1 LSRDP
6 LDTLARTLTLDITQ
20 DITRLIVA
28 LGVGLIIGVERGW
41 QRREDQ
47 PGSRAAGLRTFG
59 LYGLI
64 GGLAA
69 LFHRSGIA
77 WVLPVAWLSVTSLAL
92 SGYLVETRHRPDV
105 SLTTAVA
112 AVTTFALGAT
122 AGLNHA
128 VVAAGGAVVVALL
141 LAFKE
146 RLHGWVA
153 GLTAQELASG
163 LQLLLITA
171 VLLPLLPNR
180 TIGPGALV
188 NPRLIGWA
196 VALLASLSFLA
207 YVAVRLLGGNR
218 GILVTALLGGL
229 VSSTAVTAT
238 FARYAARQPNA
249 RSAALV
255 GIVLASSMMFVRLMV
270 LLAIIA
276 PIVARG
282 VGPAL
287 GLAAAA
293 GLTLGLL
300 LLWRLRT
307 TDLPALELRNPLE
320 LSLALQFG
328 VFVALVMALSR
339 WLALTFGQAGL
350 LAGAAAAG
358 FADVDAISI
367 SLGRLA
373 VEGIVGWWNA
383 GTAIVLAVAT
393 NCLTKSCLTLFL
405 GTRPLAARAAGS
417 FSLMLAVA
425 LLMLWAMRLNT

>member
-1 LSRDP
+1 
-6 LDTLARTLTLDITQ
+6 LDTTQ
-20 DITRLIVA
+20 HIAQLIVA
-28 LGVGLIIGVERGW
+28 LGVGLIVGVERGW
-41 QRREDQ
+41 QRREGQ

-59 LYGLI
+59 LFGLL

-69 LFHRSGIA
+69 LVHQSGVA
-77 WVLPVAWLSVTSLAL
+77 WIVPAAWLSVTTLAL
-92 SGYLVETRHRPDV
+92 AGYLVETRHRPDV

-112 AVTTFALGAT
+112 ALTTFALGVA

-128 VVAAGGAVVVALL
+128 ELAAGGAVAVALL

-153 GLTAQELASG
+153 RLTEQELASG

-171 VLLPLLPNR
+171 VVLPLLPDR
-180 TIGPGALV
+180 MMGPGALV

-196 VALLASLSFLA
+196 VALLASLSFGA
-207 YVAVRLLGGNR
+207 YVAVRLLGSNR

-238 FARYAARQPNA
+238 FARYAARQPFA
-249 RSAALV
+249 ASSALV
-255 GIVLASSMMFVRLMV
+255 GIVLASSMMFVRLIA

-276 PIVARG
+276 PTVAAG
-282 VGPAL
+282 FGLPL

-293 GLTLGLL
+293 GLALGLI
-300 LLWRLRT
+300 LLWRAPAT
-307 TDLPALELRNPLE
+307 ELPALELRNPLD

-328 VFVALVMALSR
+328 LFVAVVMALSR
-339 WLALTFGQAGL
+339 WLTLTFGQAGL

-367 SLGRLA
+367 SLGRL
-373 VEGIVGWWNA
+373 VVDGIVGWWSA
-383 GTAIVLAVAT
+383 GAGIILAAAT
-393 NCLTKSCLTLFL
+393 NCLTKSCLTLLL
-405 GTRPLAARAAGS
+405 GARPLAGRVAGS
-417 FSLMLAVA
+417 FLLMLAAA
-425 LLMLWAMRLNT
+425 LLALWATRLNT